1 MVSKEKLEQLEEMLN
16 KRRWAKDCL
25 RANIAEPHQIV
36 MRGVKKNVK
45 IALVQSEVL
54 PKKET
59 ELRELIKSIAPE
71 WFGDEE
77 TKVLLN
83 KNVTC
88 KRHRDGN
95 DGHSYI
101 LWLGDYTGGALL
113 FDDGTKLNEKYVWHK
128 INGQNYH
135 WNEPHEGLKYGIV
148 LYRQK
153 AKYSKQQQMATARA
167 KKREQTEQGQT
178 QQQTEPEPNNQTAH
192 TEQRNTGVGRAG

>member
-1 MVSKEKLEQLEEMLN
+1 MVTKEKLEQLEDMLN

-36 MRGVKKNVK
+36 MRGVRKNVK

-101 LWLGDYTGGALL
+101 LWLGDYTGGELL
-113 FDDGTKLNEKYVWHK
+113 FDDGTVLSDKHVWHK
-128 INGQNYH
+128 IDGRNYH
-135 WNEPHEGLKYGIV
+135 WNNPHEGLKYGVV

-153 AKYSKQQQMATARA
+153 AKYSKQQQMVMAR
-167 KKREQTEQGQT
+167 KKKQEQEQEHTEH
-178 QQQTEPEPNNQTAH
+178 PEPNTKQ
-192 TEQRNTGVGRAG
+192 NTM

>member
-1 MVSKEKLEQLEEMLN
+1 MLN
-16 KRRWAKDCL
+16 KRKWTKDCL
-25 RANIAEPHQIV
+25 RANIAQEDQIV
-36 MRGVKKNVK
+36 YRGTKKNVK
-45 IALVQSEVL
+45 IAVLQSEVL
-54 PKKET
+54 PKKEV

-83 KNVTC
+83 KNVCC

-113 FDDGTKLNEKYVWHK
+113 FDDGTKLTEKFVWHK

-135 WNEPHEGLKYGIV
+135 WNEPHEGLKYGVV
-148 LYRQK
+148 LYKQK
-153 AKYSKQQQMATARA
+153 AKHTKQQQMALCRKRREEQEQQVSAPDTPLHTDTAQGEG
-167 KKREQTEQGQT
+167 REVREVGGGGEQ
-178 QQQTEPEPNNQTAH
+178 
-192 TEQRNTGVGRAG
+192 V

>member
-1 MVSKEKLEQLEEMLN
+1 MVSKEKIEQLEEMLN

-25 RANIAEPHQIV
+25 RANIAEPHQLV
-36 MRGVKKNVK
+36 YRGVKKNVT
-45 IALVQSEVL
+45 IAVLQSEVL
-54 PKKET
+54 PARES
-59 ELRELIKSIAPE
+59 ELRELIKEIAPE

-113 FDDGTKLNEKYVWHK
+113 FDDGTKLTEKYVWHK

-148 LYRQK
+148 LYKQK
-153 AKYSKQQQMATARA
+153 AKHSKQEQMMIARR
-167 KKREQTEQGQT
+167 KKQGHEKQTEQT
-178 QQQTEPEPNNQTAH
+178 DPEPA
-192 TEQRNTGVGRAG
+192 EQNANAG

>member
-54 PKKET
+54 PKKEI

-77 TKVLLN
+77 TKVLLH
-83 KNVTC
+83 KMLLV
-88 KRHRDGN
+88 RDTETGMTV
-95 DGHSYI
+95 I
-101 LWLGDYTGGALL
+101 LI
-113 FDDGTKLNEKYVWHK
+113 F
-128 INGQNYH
+128 
-135 WNEPHEGLKYGIV
+135 YG
-148 LYRQK
+148 
-153 AKYSKQQQMATARA
+153 
-167 KKREQTEQGQT
+167 
-178 QQQTEPEPNNQTAH
+178 
-192 TEQRNTGVGRAG
+192 

>member
-1 MVSKEKLEQLEEMLN
+1 MVSKEKLELLEEMLN
-16 KRRWAKDCL
+16 KRKWAKDCL
-25 RANIAEPHQIV
+25 RANIAQEDKIIY
-36 MRGVKKNVK
+36 RGSKKNVK
-45 IALVQSEVL
+45 IAVLQSEEL
-54 PKKET
+54 PKKEV

-71 WFGDEE
+71 WWGDEE

-113 FDDGTKLNEKYVWHK
+113 FDDGTKLTEKFVWHK

-135 WNEPHEGLKYGIV
+135 WNEPHEGLKYGVV

-153 AKYSKQQQMATARA
+153 AKHTIQQQMVMARQ
-167 KKREQTEQGQT
+167 KRQKE
-178 QQQTEPEPNNQTAH
+178 QQTEHTEPTEPN
-192 TEQRNTGVGRAG
+192 TGQE

>member
-1 MVSKEKLEQLEEMLN
+1 MVSKEKLEQFEEMLN

-25 RANIAEPHQIV
+25 RANIAQPDQIV

-45 IALVQSEVL
+45 IAVLQSEVL
-54 PKKET
+54 PKKEV
-59 ELRELIKSIAPE
+59 ELRELIKGIAPE

-101 LWLGDYTGGALL
+101 LWLGNYVGGALL
-113 FDDGTKLNEKYVWHK
+113 FDDGTKLTEKYVWHK

-153 AKYSKQQQMATARA
+153 AKHSKTQQMMIARR
-167 KKREQTEQGQT
+167 KKQTEQKEEQP
-178 QQQTEPEPNNQTAH
+178 ERPEHEAIEPNTL
-192 TEQRNTGVGRAG
+192 

>member
-1 MVSKEKLEQLEEMLN
+1 MLN

-25 RANIAEPHQIV
+25 RANIAEREQIV

-54 PKKET
+54 PKKGT
-59 ELRELIKSIAPE
+59 ELRELIKEIAPE
-71 WFGDEE
+71 WWGDE

-101 LWLGDYTGGALL
+101 LWLGCYTGGELL
-113 FDDGTKLNEKYVWHK
+113 FDDGTVLSEKHVWHK
-128 INGQNYH
+128 IDGRNYH
-135 WNEPHEGLKYGIV
+135 WNNPHEGLKYGIV
-148 LYRQK
+148 LYKQK
-153 AKYSKQQQMATARA
+153 AKHTKQEQMVMARQ
-167 KKREQTEQGQT
+167 KRQQTEQEQK
-178 QQQTEPEPNNQTAH
+178 TEHQE
-192 TEQRNTGVGRAG
+192 

>member
-1 MVSKEKLEQLEEMLN
+1 MISKEKLDHIEEMLN

-25 RANIAEPHQIV
+25 RANIAEPHQITY
-36 MRGVKKNVK
+36 RGVKKNVK
-45 IALVQSEVL
+45 IALVQSEGL

-59 ELRELIKSIAPE
+59 ELRGLIESIAPE
-71 WFGDEE
+71 WWGDE

-113 FDDGTKLNEKYVWHK
+113 FDDGTKLDEKYVWHK
-128 INGQNYH
+128 INGQHYH

-148 LYRQK
+148 LYKQK
-153 AKYSKQQQMATARA
+153 AKYSKQEQMMRARA
-167 KKREQTEQGQT
+167 RRQEQQELKTE
-178 QQQTEPEPNNQTAH
+178 
-192 TEQRNTGVGRAG
+192 